1 MQNLKWKVEGFY
13 NFQTL
18 IKSGDEREKFI
29 FNAALFLIVF
39 LSMLEPKQVKTL
51 LGLNIIWFYPQYI
64 ILAFLVFWRFRG
76 NITNLFRRDIIF
88 GNLNKDILSFCYL
101 FSCIYILSALLN
113 FSKSYDILFS
123 LRGLFKV
130 LLQYVF
136 FVSLVVILVADYP
149 QVIIKVLKYLF
160 VLSAG
165 VVVFV
170 LIGIFGYIIKFN
182 ILPFQKIIDYQIIS
196 QSWVKILNFT
206 VFFPKFGG
214 VFPETQAL
222 GFFLLMAYVSY
233 TVLKKYGITF
243 NKILDFY
250 GKLLPI
256 FSILT
261 FSKTVIPAVGIFL
274 IWNNYENK
282 KNIRFKVVA
291 SLLFFISFYFLLI
304 NPYVLSVEKYF
315 VYGTRIDLTEKMDTI
330 KEELVDDG
338 EIVYD
343 ESEDITESIPAD
355 SLGGR
360 IFHVVTFF
368 NYAANNILSFFVGM
382 GPYNYGNYMHSIN
395 PNLFNRYTNAVSIFT
410 IFIESGLLGFS
421 IYLLLWGYMIIKS
434 KSFLTKCALFSL
446 LIGNVG
452 QPNWSMDILLICA
465 IMVYSL
471 DKYGRILLNE
481 NSN

>member
-1 MQNLKWKVEGFY
+1 VEGFY

-18 IKSGDEREKFI
+18 RKRDDERNNFI
-29 FNAALFLIVF
+29 FKAALFLVVF
-39 LSMLEPKQVKTL
+39 LSILEPKQIKTL

-64 ILAFLVFWRFRG
+64 IMGLLVFWRFRK
-76 NITNLFRRDIIF
+76 NITNLFIPNIIF

-101 FSCIYILSALLN
+101 FSCIYILSTLLN
-113 FSKSYDILFS
+113 FSKSYDIFFS
-123 LRGLFKV
+123 LRGLLKV
-130 LLQYVF
+130 MLQYIF
-136 FVSLVVILVADYP
+136 FVFLTVILVEDYP
-149 QVIIKVLKYLF
+149 EAIINVLKYLF
-160 VLSAG
+160 VLSVG
-165 VVVFV
+165 VIVFV
-170 LIGIFGYIIKFN
+170 LIGIFGYIFKFDVF
-182 ILPFQKIIDYQIIS
+182 PFQKIIDYQIRA
-196 QSWVKILNFT
+196 QSWVKILNFGII
-206 VFFPKFGG
+206 FPKFGG

-222 GFFLLMAYVSY
+222 GFFLLIAYISY
-233 TVLKKYGITF
+233 TILKKNGIKF

-274 IWNNYENK
+274 IWNNYENRKSIK
-282 KNIRFKVVA
+282 KKVVA

-315 VYGTRIDLTEKMDTI
+315 GYQTRIDLAEKIDN
-330 KEELVDDG
+330 KEELLDDG
-338 EIVYD
+338 QIAYD
-343 ESEDITESIPAD
+343 DAKNITDSIPGD

-368 NYAANNILSFFVGM
+368 NYVKNNILSFFVGM
-382 GPYNYGNYMHSIN
+382 GPYNYGNYMYSIN

-421 IYLLLWGYMIIKS
+421 VYLLLWGYMIIKS
-434 KSFLTKCALFSL
+434 KSFLIKCALFSL

-452 QPNWSMDILLICA
+452 QPNWSMDILLICT

-471 DKYGRILLNE
+471 DKYRRILLNE

>member
-1 MQNLKWKVEGFY
+1 MEGFY

-18 IKSGDEREKFI
+18 IKSGDERDKFI

-64 ILAFLVFWRFRG
+64 ILAFLVFWRFRR
-76 NITNLFRRDIIF
+76 NITNLFRRNIIF
-88 GNLNKDILSFCYL
+88 GNPNKDILSFCYL

-113 FSKSYDILFS
+113 FSKSYDIFFS

-130 LLQYVF
+130 LLQYIF
-136 FVSLVVILVADYP
+136 FASLAVILVADYP
-149 QVIIKVLKYLF
+149 QVIVKVLKYLF
-160 VLSAG
+160 MLSAG
-165 VVVFV
+165 VVVFI
-170 LIGIFGYIIKFN
+170 LIGIFGYIIKFDV
-182 ILPFQKIIDYQIIS
+182 LPFQKIIDYQIIS

-206 VFFPKFGG
+206 IFFPKFGG

-222 GFFLLMAYVSY
+222 GFFLLIAYISY
-233 TVLKKYGITF
+233 TMLKKYGITF
-243 NKILDFY
+243 NKVLDFY
-250 GKLLPI
+250 GKLLSI

-274 IWNNYENK
+274 IWNNYENRK
-282 KNIRFKVVA
+282 SIKNKVVA
-291 SLLFFISFYFLLI
+291 SLLFFISFYFLLV
-304 NPYVLSVEKYF
+304 NPYALSVKEYV
-315 VYGTRIDLTEKMDTI
+315 VYGTRIDLAEKMDTI
-330 KEELVDDG
+330 KEGLVDDG

-343 ESEDITESIPAD
+343 EESEDTTESIRAD
-355 SLGGR
+355 SLGER
-360 IFHVVTFF
+360 AFHVVTFF
-368 NYAANNILSFFVGM
+368 NYAANNILSFLVGM
-382 GPYNYGNYMHSIN
+382 GPYNYGNYIRSIN
-395 PNLFNRYTNAVSIFT
+395 PDLFNRYTNAVSIFT
-410 IFIESGLLGFS
+410 VFIESGLLGFS

-452 QPNWSMDILLICA
+452 QPNWSMDILLICV

-471 DKYGRILLNE
+471 DKYGRTLLNE